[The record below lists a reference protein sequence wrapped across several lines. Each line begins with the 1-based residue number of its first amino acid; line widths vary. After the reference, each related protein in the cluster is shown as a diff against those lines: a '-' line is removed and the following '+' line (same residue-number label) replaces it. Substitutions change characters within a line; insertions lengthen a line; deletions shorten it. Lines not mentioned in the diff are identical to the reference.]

1 MQFRRM
7 AGVALPVAQGEAVGS
22 DQYFMDK
29 RQSAN
34 LFANLER
41 GRIEGGENGCLL
53 RDGESPDMTALHPE
67 IFRPRR
73 EFCRSPKPERIARLR
88 RARVRKSGHYVTLPA
103 DEVHAGFRAGSAKQQ
118 SALASGTCRRLRH
131 SGST

>member
-41 GRIEGGENGCLL
+41 GRIEGGENSCLL

-67 IFRPRR
+67 IFRSGGRAWR
-73 EFCRSPKPERIARLR
+73 AIYLMAVSGIFRSLCPQPLK
-88 RARVRKSGHYVTLPA
+88 
-103 DEVHAGFRAGSAKQQ
+103 AG
-118 SALASGTCRRLRH
+118 AL
-131 SGST
+131 